1 MIGVEN
7 SSVFNLSTDSQF
19 HITAYQKY
27 YYMAMYNNIST
38 PRRQL
43 YYKLIPI
50 LKIIFVEEDHSEER

>member
-19 HITAYQKY
+19 HIISKILHGNVLY
-27 YYMAMYNNIST
+27 NIST